1 MCCEYA
7 AYQTHGRL
15 EMDVN
20 LWESWWTVTS
30 SSTVCTENTL
40 KKVEKKEEGI
50 AGSGRKLKA
59 YVII

>member
-30 SSTVCTENTL
+30 SPTVCTENTL
-40 KKVEKKEEGI
+40 KKVEGI
-50 AGSGRKLKA
+50 AGSDRKLKE